1 MRCTQYFFQ
10 AVERPSWASNGFQT
24 EPWSE
29 MDIRDLK
36 CALAY
41 GNTFAD
47 TASMLC
53 RNEDEV
59 RQKATELGLVERPGK
74 IVRVFL

>member
-1 MRCTQYFFQ
+1 MDRTSSGTSP
-10 AVERPSWASNGFQT
+10 VVTRPTFNGFQT

-36 CALAY
+36 GALAY

>member
-1 MRCTQYFFQ
+1 MDRTSSGTSP
-10 AVERPSWASNGFQT
+10 VVTRPTFNGFQT

>member
-1 MRCTQYFFQ
+1 MDRTSSG
-10 AVERPSWASNGFQT
+10 ASPVVIRPTSNGFQT

-36 CALAY
+36 GALAY